1 MSDHASII
9 DKVRDFVFAT
19 YPVADRS
26 IVTDDASLPDLGVID
41 STGYLELFDWL
52 HADMGVEV
60 EDAEMNTENFETI
73 RRIAEFIGRK
83 TSA

>member
-1 MSDHASII
+1 MSSSVI
-9 DKVRDFVFAT
+9 DKVREFIFAT

-60 EDAEMNTENFETI
+60 LDAEMNTENFESI
-73 RRIAEFIGRK
+73 RRIAEFITRK
-83 TSA
+83 SSA

>member
-1 MSDHASII
+1 MSDSVI
-9 DKVRDFVFAT
+9 DKVREFIFAT

-52 HADMGVEV
+52 HHDMGVEV
-60 EDAEMNTENFETI
+60 QDSEMNTENFESI
-73 RRIAEFIGRK
+73 RRIAEFITRK

>member
-1 MSDHASII
+1 MSSSVI
-9 DKVRDFVFAT
+9 DKVRDFIFAT

-52 HADMGVEV
+52 QADMGVEV
-60 EDAEMNTENFETI
+60 LDAEMSTENFESI
-73 RRIAEFIGRK
+73 RRIAEFITRK

>member
-1 MSDHASII
+1 MSDHARTL
-9 DKVRDFVFAT
+9 DKVREFIFAT

-26 IVTDDASLPDLGVID
+26 LVTDDASLPDLGVID

-60 EDAEMNTENFETI
+60 LDAEMNTENFETI
-73 RRIAEFIGRK
+73 RRIAEFIARK
-83 TSA
+83 SAA

>member
-1 MSDHASII
+1 MSDQQEVL
-9 DKVRDFVFAT
+9 DKVREFVFST

-52 HADMGVEV
+52 QADMGVEV
-60 EDAEMNTENFETI
+60 LDEEMNTENFETM
-73 RRIAEFIGRK
+73 RRIAEFIARK
-83 TSA
+83 RAG

>member
-1 MSDHASII
+1 MSSSVI
-9 DKVRDFVFAT
+9 DKVREFIFAT

-60 EDAEMNTENFETI
+60 LDAEMNTENFESI
-73 RRIAEFIGRK
+73 RRIAEFITRK
-83 TSA
+83 TPA

>member
-1 MSDHASII
+1 MSSSVI
-9 DKVRDFVFAT
+9 DKVREFIFAT

-52 HADMGVEV
+52 QADMGVEV
-60 EDAEMNTENFETI
+60 LDAEMSTENFESI
-73 RRIAEFIGRK
+73 RRIAEFIARK
-83 TSA
+83 TAA

>member
-1 MSDHASII
+1 MSASVI
-9 DKVRDFVFAT
+9 DKVREFIFAT

-60 EDAEMNTENFETI
+60 LDAEMNTENFESI
-73 RRIAEFIGRK
+73 RRIAEFITRK
-83 TSA
+83 TAA